1 VPSLPSK
8 IKEMN
13 AGGYFCMSTA
23 DDVDTHFFSDDLE
36 RVCASCLVPCNKK
49 KDGDDVILCQS
60 ISRALTARE
69 YLLSYKHLR
78 DWIHASMS
86 K

>member
-1 VPSLPSK
+1 
-8 IKEMN
+8 MQQ
-13 AGGYFCMSTA
+13 
-23 DDVDTHFFSDDLE
+23 
-36 RVCASCLVPCNKK
+36 K